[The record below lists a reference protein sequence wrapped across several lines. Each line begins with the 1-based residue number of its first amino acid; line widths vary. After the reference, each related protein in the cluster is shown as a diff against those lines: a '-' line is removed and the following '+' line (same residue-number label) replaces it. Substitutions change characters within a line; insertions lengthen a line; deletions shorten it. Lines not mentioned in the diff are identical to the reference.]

1 MEEKKIIKEELM
13 GVGYKKLPSFPVLTP
28 QVTDFILAFKE
39 IGLSLNAI
47 RIVLILSANLKEKQM
62 KFRGKDKEHQL
73 SLFDDEWMS
82 VENDT
87 SYSLQLK
94 FKIKDFLQEGNN
106 NYKPIYEAL
115 NELTE
120 KSYLV
125 KFDRIDK
132 NGKVRKFKLKSALIS
147 SYLMEEGNGYGIK
160 MTINNYWY
168 RVLIDV
174 SKSFNHFSKE
184 IIFGLNE
191 RALNFYIYLKTL
203 PDIAKHTTE
212 EEKEI
217 YEEVKRIIGL
227 HEWLPKGT
235 RIRKDTFRDK
245 FQINAKYDSQ
255 IKRDYLDVWRSELNK
270 TDLSFGY
277 HIDEKYITIVTY
289 KPTKIAID
297 KKLMNVDEAKIK
309 KAIAYRV
316 QKHQLSNVNAVMLLE
331 LYLKYTYDVVFNALG
346 KNRELKKHQGS
357 DFTIYATHIVAEYVK
372 ANRIDIETVKYENA
386 GAMRSNIAKLYPIE

>member
-1 MEEKKIIKEELM
+1 MKKNEIIKEEII
-13 GVGYKKLPSFPVLTP
+13 GVGYKKLPDFPILTP

-62 KFRGKDKEHQL
+62 KFRGKDKEQQL
-73 SLFDDEWMS
+73 NLFDDEWLN
-82 VENDT
+82 VQNDAL
-87 SYSLQLK
+87 YSLQLK
-94 FKIKDFLQEGNN
+94 FKIKDFLQNGNN
-106 NYKPIYEAL
+106 NYKPIYDAL
-115 NELTE
+115 NELAE

-125 KFDRIDK
+125 KFDKVDA
-132 NGKVRKFKLKSALIS
+132 NGKIRKFKLKSALIS

-160 MTINNYWY
+160 MIINNYWY
-168 RVLIDV
+168 RILIDV

-184 IIFGLNE
+184 IIYALNE

-203 PDIAKHTTE
+203 PDIAKHSTKE
-212 EEKEI
+212 EEER

-235 RIRKDTFRDK
+235 RLRKDTFREK
-245 FQINAKYDSQ
+245 FQIKAKYDSQ
-255 IKRDYLDVWRSELNK
+255 IKRDYLDVWRAELNK

-289 KPTKIAID
+289 KPTKVAID

-316 QKHQLSNVNAVMLLE
+316 QKHRLSNVNAVMLSE
-331 LYLKYTYDVVFNALG
+331 LYLKYTYDIVFKALG
-346 KNRELKKHQGS
+346 KNRGLKNYQGS
-357 DFTIYATHIVAEYVK
+357 DFTIYATHIVAEFVK
-372 ANRIDIETVKYENA
+372 ANRIDIEAIKYENI
-386 GAMRSNIAKLYPIE
+386 GAMRNNITKLYPLK